1 MRGSEA
7 AAEVP
12 GAPEQ
17 RVAFHARPDGPPT
30 RQGAVDG
37 VTLTLAGEI
46 ENADELRARLGAA
59 GADDAELVADGY
71 RRRGIAFLSGLR
83 GRFAFVLRDAS
94 TGTFVAAR
102 DPMGLHPLFYAE
114 TESGQLEFADSIG
127 ALLDRPGV
135 RADLNRVA
143 LAQYVRLH
151 WPDQS
156 ETYFEAVRRV
166 PPGHALTSDEEGVR
180 VERYWDPAAQGPVE
194 WVERDELDRFEELL
208 ERAVARSLDDRPAG
222 IFLSGGLDSVSVAGV
237 AVDLYRRR
245 GLEEPLALSLV
256 FPDADANE
264 ELVQRG
270 VARDLGLQ
278 QVVLDF
284 YDAVGKGG
292 LLAAAA
298 EVSSTWPAPLL
309 NTWYPAYRS
318 LAAEGSRRGCRVILT
333 GSGGDEWLGVS
344 PFLAADLL
352 RSGNLVALL
361 RMWQN
366 ANRSFP
372 LPSRTVLRS
381 TLWTFGARPL
391 VIDTAQRLRPALL
404 QARRR
409 RHALASMSS
418 WFAPDEDLRAGILD
432 RVGQEGEPPT
442 RGGGSFYVREMRRA
456 LDHAVVSMEMEEN
469 FEIGLRSGVPYSAP
483 YWDPDLV
490 DFLFRTPPQLLS
502 EGGRS
507 KGLVRQVL
515 KRRFPELGFERQR
528 KVLASNFFARV
539 MSEEAQ
545 GVLRSL
551 GGIAALDELGIA
563 DGSEFESTLQ
573 NAIQT
578 GDNWR
583 ITQMWHVLN
592 LESWV
597 RLHVRERG

>member
-1 MRGSEA
+1 MRGDEA
-7 AAEVP
+7 AAEAP
-12 GAPEQ
+12 LAPEP
-17 RVAFHARPDGPPT
+17 RVGFHSRSDGPPAQHGT
-30 RQGAVDG
+30 VDS
-37 VTLTLAGEI
+37 VTLTLAGEL
-46 ENADELRARLGAA
+46 ENADELRARFGATRQT
-59 GADDAELVADGY
+59 DAELVADGY
-71 RRRGIAFLSGLR
+71 RRSGVPFFSALR
-83 GRFAFVLRDAS
+83 GRFAFVLRDAR
-94 TGTFVAAR
+94 TGTLAAVR

-114 TESGQLEFADSIG
+114 TEEGDLEFADSIG
-127 ALLDRPGV
+127 ALLEHPGV
-135 RADLNRVA
+135 RTDLNKVA
-143 LAQYVRLH
+143 LAEYVRLH
-151 WPDQS
+151 WPHRS

-166 PPGHALTSDEEGVR
+166 PPGHALIADGKGIR

-194 WVERDELDRFEELL
+194 WVERDDLDRFEELL
-208 ERAVARSLDDRPAG
+208 ERAVARSLADRPAG
-222 IFLSGGLDSVSVAGV
+222 IFLSGGLDSVSVAAV

-245 GLEEPLALSLV
+245 SLEGPLALSLV

-264 ELVQRG
+264 ELVQRR
-270 VARDLGLQ
+270 VARDLGLE

-284 YDAVGKGG
+284 YEAVGEGG

-298 EVSSTWPAPLL
+298 ELSSTWPAPLL

-318 LAAEGSRRGCRVILT
+318 LAAEGSRRGCRVIVT

-344 PFLAADLL
+344 PFLAADVL

-361 RMWQN
+361 RMWQS

-391 VIDTAQRLRPALL
+391 VIDAAQRLRPALL
-404 QARRR
+404 RARRR
-409 RHALASMSS
+409 RHALAAMPS
-418 WFAPDEDLRAGILD
+418 WFAPDGDLRAGILD
-432 RVGQEGEPPT
+432 RVGQDEAQAPGIRT
-442 RGGGSFYVREMRRA
+442 SFYVREMRRA

-469 FEIGLRSGVPYSAP
+469 FEIGLRSGLPFAAP

-490 DFLFRTPPQLLS
+490 DFLFRTPPRLLS

-515 KRRFPELGFERQR
+515 KRRFPDLGFEQQR

-539 MSEEAQ
+539 MTAEAKD
-545 GVLRSL
+545 VLHTL

-583 ITQMWHVLN
+583 ITQVWHVLN

-597 RLHVRERG
+597 RSNVRERG